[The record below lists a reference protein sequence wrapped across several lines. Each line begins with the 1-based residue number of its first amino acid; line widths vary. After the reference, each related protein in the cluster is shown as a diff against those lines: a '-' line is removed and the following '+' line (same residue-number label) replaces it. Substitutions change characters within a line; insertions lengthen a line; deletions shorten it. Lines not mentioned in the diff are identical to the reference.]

1 MSVTGNVPHRLNETA
16 SDGIIVKGVENCL
29 IRFSKCCSPV
39 PGDEIVGFITRGRGI
54 SVHRTD
60 CVNVINLPEFERE
73 RLIDAEWQEDALEGK
88 NSRYLA
94 EIRIY
99 ANNRT
104 GILVDVSKI
113 LTERQIDVITLN
125 SRANKQGKATI
136 SISFEISSKD
146 ELNHIIE
153 KLRNVESVID
163 IERTS
168 G

>member
-1 MSVTGNVPHRLNETA
+1 MTA
-16 SDGIIVKGVENCL
+16 QPLREKILATIIEKSMLKQRVFDNTFAV
-29 IRFSKCCSPV
+29 F
-39 PGDEIVGFITRGRGI
+39 
-54 SVHRTD
+54 
-60 CVNVINLPEFERE
+60 NLLKDTLFEMASE
-73 RLIDAEWQEDALEGK
+73 MEDALEGK

-104 GILVDVSKI
+104 GILVDISKI